1 MIWIAL
7 ALATVGLFLSAF
19 FSGSETGFYRATR
32 MRLVIDALGGD
43 LVARGFVW
51 LTNHPSIFVATTLVG
66 NNLANY
72 LVSLAIVM
80 AVQAAVYGGEP
91 TAEHFPLAELL
102 APLLLAPLLFVYGE
116 LLPKNLF
123 LHAPNRLL
131 RKGGPL
137 FLLFVLLFFP
147 ISAMLWAL
155 NWIVARLVG
164 EPPEQTRLVLARREL
179 QRVLEE
185 GHEAG
190 VLHGSQFAL
199 ARGLFAVANDPV
211 IRYATPLAE
220 VPRAR
225 ADMSKQEVR
234 RLARRLQI
242 PDVPIERAEGDSVL
256 IGYVRVI
263 DLELDPSEELGPVRP
278 LLEVPHSDTH
288 IEALMR
294 MHSAQESLAL
304 VVDADQ
310 EPLAVL
316 TAHRLREPLFRGG
329 R

>member
-7 ALATVGLFLSAF
+7 ALAAVGLFLSAF

-43 LVARGFVW
+43 LIARGFVW
-51 LTNHPSIFVATTLVG
+51 LSNHPSIFVATTLVG

-72 LVSLAIVM
+72 LVSLAIVV
-80 AVQAAVYGGEP
+80 AVQAVVHGGGNA
-91 TAEHFPLAELL
+91 TGQFPLAELL

-137 FLLFVLLFFP
+137 FFLFVLLFFP

-155 NWIVARLVG
+155 NWILTRLLG
-164 EPPEQTRLVLARREL
+164 EPPEETRLVLARREL
-179 QRVLEE
+179 RRVLEE

-190 VLHGSQFAL
+190 ILHPSQYAL
-199 ARGLFAVANDPV
+199 ARGLFAVANHPV
-211 IRYATPLAE
+211 TRYATPLAE

-225 ADMSKQEVR
+225 ADMTKQEVC
-234 RLARRLQI
+234 RLARRLQL
-242 PDVPIERAEGDSVL
+242 PDVPVERAEGDSVL

-263 DLELDPSEELGPVRP
+263 DLELDGSDELGPVRP
-278 LLEVPHSDTH
+278 LLEVQHTDTH

-304 VVDADQ
+304 VVDA
-310 EPLAVL
+310 EENPLAIL
-316 TAHRLREPLFRGG
+316 TAARLREPLFHGG